1 MDNNKQTK
9 ALKEVIEK
17 FDHIGN
23 CYYNGKHH
31 DNVLNIFN
39 DLDENDRKEFLRGTF
54 AVYKIIESGH
64 EKTTTTA
71 VVPKL
76 EPFSKGENLSIIN
89 EQSLVELK
97 IWFIKMLGIV
107 VTVGIIILIGLVMYF
122 SNTAETGANGLGKVF
137 KILSLLMN

>member
-39 DLDENDRKEFLRGTF
+39 DLDENDRKEFLRGTY

-64 EKTTTTA
+64 MKESNSE
-71 VVPKL
+71 VIPKL
-76 EPFSKGENLSIIN
+76 EPFGRGENISIIN

-97 IWFIKMLGIV
+97 IWFIKMLGTM
-107 VTVGIIILIGLVMYF
+107 VTVGIIILISLVMYF
-122 SNTAETGANGLGKVF
+122 SNTAETGADGLSKVF

>member
-31 DNVLNIFN
+31 DNVLNIFD
-39 DLDENDRKEFLRGTF
+39 DLDENDRKEFLRGTY

-64 EKTTTTA
+64 MKESNSE

-76 EPFSKGENLSIIN
+76 EPFGRGENVSIIN

-97 IWFIKMLGIV
+97 IWFIKMLGTV
-107 VTVGIIILIGLVMYF
+107 VTVGIIILISSVMYF
-122 SNTAETGANGLGKVF
+122 SNTAETGADGLSKIF

>member
-39 DLDENDRKEFLRGTF
+39 DLDENDRKEFLRGTY

-64 EKTTTTA
+64 MKIVTTT
-71 VVPKL
+71 VVPNL
-76 EPFSKGENLSIIN
+76 EPFRKGENVSAIN
-89 EQSLVELK
+89 EQSLIELK
-97 IWFIKMLGIV
+97 IWFVKMLGVV

-122 SNTAETGANGLGKVF
+122 SNTAESGANGLSKVF
-137 KILSLLMN
+137 KILSLLMS